1 MEAGWFYA
9 DVSGP
14 VRAREDRPNRWQEV
28 VRHGAADAAVGQ
40 FPHVLL
46 VAALDA
52 AAIHDL
58 RVDAEIAELVDDERD
73 PPPAGIAQQVA
84 DGAGLAGAEEAGDD
98 RRGDLAGSC
107 SGHVQSLAAD
117 LRVSGRPAATN
128 TTSSA
133 TAARS

>member
-1 MEAGWFYA
+1 MRISDWSSDVCSSDLLRTDLGSVEGAHRRLGQSEAGCLDY
-9 DVSGP
+9 DVIGP

-40 FPHVLL
+40 FHHVLL

-52 AAIHDL
+52 AALHDL

-84 DGAGLAGAEEAGDD
+84 DGAGLAGPEEAGD
-98 RRGDLAGSC
+98 RKG
-107 SGHVQSLAAD
+107 V
-117 LRVSGRPAATN
+117 V
-128 TTSSA
+128 
-133 TAARS
+133 